1 MIGEGTI
8 RDKNARGNET
18 DSFTWQGFNVY
29 YSGLIFFYTSPSVN
43 SEMDSVKF
51 LLCLLA

>member
-1 MIGEGTI
+1 MQEEMKQIALLGKALMFIIVG
-8 RDKNARGNET
+8 
-18 DSFTWQGFNVY
+18 SF
-29 YSGLIFFYTSPSVN
+29 FFYTSPSVN

>member
-1 MIGEGTI
+1 MIGEGII
-8 RDKNARGNET
+8 RDENARGNET
-18 DSFTWQGFNVY
+18 DSFYLARFNAY
-29 YSGLIFFYTSPSVN
+29 YTGLFFFCASPSVN